1 MNESKAKFVDRTG
14 FTARDIDLWPAVV
27 ITRQEIEA
35 EADRLAALPAPQ
47 NGRRS
52 SLIVHPRAAKQGQ
65 GLAPAIQVSLDVLKP
80 GERTRAIRHNSTVA
94 NFCIR
99 GAGHSIVNGK
109 RIAFSRYDVWNAP
122 SMAIYQHVNDTDE
135 IQVRLAYS
143 NAALLEKLNIH
154 FVEDDPPPV
163 EEVAEPRTQEGDERR
178 AHPFGTFQLTPEGAQ
193 LMPYEKLVAP
203 DAVESKALHWPWKMV
218 KAHLDKLES
227 LGKDYV
233 GRRLYLLYNPMTGRT
248 NGTTPCFFTTMCLRP
263 PNIVDRPHRHTSAA
277 INYYFAGSGRKQ
289 SAYAIE
295 AAVSMGIPVWVGFSC
310 EISDDDSQVVLLRSK
325 GETFAEA
332 LDTLLPIGGSLVSV
346 MHSKIEDTTPALRV
360 VQERWDGPLGAYPES
375 GRFVMPN
382 WQFEDVIPP
391 KDFLAKAREQVQMG
405 TQLIGGCC
413 GIGPEHIRLLREG
426 LPSHVSTEQQ
436 SVS

>member
-35 EADRLAALPAPQ
+35 EADRLAALPAPE

-52 SLIVHPRAAKQGQ
+52 SLIVHPRAAEQGQ

-163 EEVAEPRTQEGDERR
+163 EEVAEARTQKGDERR

-203 DAVESKALHWPWKMV
+203 DAVESNALHWPWKMV

-277 INYYFAGSGRKQ
+277 INYYFAGSGRSTVEGKVYEW
-289 SAYAIE
+289 SAGDLMLSAPGWGVHNHASYDEPVYELTVQDMPLNIAME
-295 AAVSMGIPVWVGFSC
+295 SLLWQESMKHPMAV
-310 EISDDDSQVVLLRSK
+310 
-325 GETFAEA
+325 
-332 LDTLLPIGGSLVSV
+332 
-346 MHSKIEDTTPALRV
+346 
-360 VQERWDGPLGAYPES
+360 LGAET
-375 GRFVMPN
+375 GFATN
-382 WQFEDVIPP
+382 
-391 KDFLAKAREQVQMG
+391 REAVTG
-405 TQLIGGCC
+405 
-413 GIGPEHIRLLREG
+413 
-426 LPSHVSTEQQ
+426 
-436 SVS
+436 